1 MTFAIP
7 THRVI
12 DKASGHEYVIN
23 QSDFNPDLH
32 DLIEED
38 EDEDED
44 EDETPDPEPSGKRG
58 RRKAPAP
65 RAVDTPPAADSSP
78 GSVDLS

>member
-38 EDEDED
+38 EEEEDDEEDE
-44 EDETPDPEPSGKRG
+44 PDPKPSGKRG

-65 RAVDTPPAADSSP
+65 PAVAIPPAADSSP